1 MDTVLHGFFV
11 SYRDMQLIED
21 TLRSMPKHMDIEDA
35 IDELL
40 EIIEDKTP
48 ILIKFGDT
56 DENFSNS

>member
-21 TLRSMPKHMDIEDA
+21 TLRGMPKHMDIEDA
-35 IDELL
+35 IEELL
-40 EIIEDKTP
+40 ETIEDKTP

-56 DENFSNS
+56 E

>member
-35 IDELL
+35 IEELL

-56 DENFSNS
+56 E